1 MKSNKRLAV
10 AYLVR
15 HPEEQPE
22 ASKSL
27 LVKIGM
33 YDRQASELNKAI
45 NEAAETIE
53 KLQVKF
59 HETVGAIDVL
69 VGIIAEMI
77 PDDQAK
83 EMSEKYLAENQKEG
97 PNAKG

>member
-15 HPEEQPE
+15 HPDEQPE
-22 ASKSL
+22 ASKNL
-27 LVKIGM
+27 LAKIGM
-33 YDRQASELNKAI
+33 YDRQAAELNKAI

-69 VGIIAEMI
+69 VGIIAESI

-83 EMSEKYLAENQKEG
+83 EMSEKYLSEKEE